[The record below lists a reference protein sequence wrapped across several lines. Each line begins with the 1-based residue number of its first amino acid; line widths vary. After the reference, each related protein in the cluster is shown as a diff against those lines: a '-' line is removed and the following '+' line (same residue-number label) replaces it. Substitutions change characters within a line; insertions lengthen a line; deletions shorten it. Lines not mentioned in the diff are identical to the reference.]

1 MEYKINFD
9 KINKRYR
16 IDKEINKI
24 LKKIEEYSKEIRDLP
39 NISDYLKYFLKI
51 PSRRKRLIE
60 LLATI
65 KICGKMDENAQRVIN
80 ALEFVNSTIFLH
92 DDIIDHDLSR
102 KGRPTLNKLIGYE
115 KTILIGNM
123 LFSLA
128 IKELSEIKC
137 KEKLKK
143 EILSDFAYSLFIENV
158 GQYSD
163 VYFRNNF
170 DKKNLKDWEKMVLR
184 HSGFYVISALKAIAK
199 LNGKEDIA
207 IAMEEY
213 EKNCT
218 LAGAAEDALT
228 GFIGNKK
235 PGGDLKNRGFTI
247 LVCYALENNTKAI
260 KNRSQKIL
268 EKMIKSSGAIQ
279 KTKEYIK
286 KRVESSLK
294 ALKKIPES
302 YEKKVLSYLVTQI
315 KEEIKNA

>member
-1 MEYKINFD
+1 MKCKINFD
-9 KINKRYR
+9 EINKRYNLDR
-16 IDKEINKI
+16 EINKI
-24 LKKIEEYSKEIRDLP
+24 FKKIKNYSKEIKDLP
-39 NISDYLKYFLKI
+39 NILDYLNYFLKI
-51 PSRRKRLIE
+51 PSRRKRLIK
-60 LLATI
+60 LLATT
-65 KICGKMDENAQRVIN
+65 KICGKMDKNAQKVIN
-80 ALEFVNSTIFLH
+80 ALELVNSAIFLH

-115 KTILIGNM
+115 KTILVGNM

-128 IKELSEIKC
+128 MKEISEIKC

-143 EILSDFAYSLFIENV
+143 EILSDFTYSLFIENV

-170 DKKNLKDWEKMVLR
+170 DKKNFKDWEKMVLR
-184 HSGFYVISALKAIAK
+184 HSGFYVISALKAITK

-207 IAMEEY
+207 IALEEY

-218 LAGAAEDALT
+218 LAGAAEDALI
-228 GFIGNKK
+228 GFIGNRK
-235 PGGDLKNRGFTI
+235 PRGDLKNHGFTI
-247 LVCYALENNTKAI
+247 LVYYALENNTKPI
-260 KNRSQKIL
+260 KNCSQKIL

-286 KRVESSLK
+286 KRVESSLE

-315 KEEIKNA
+315 KDEIKNA

>member
-1 MEYKINFD
+1 MKYKINFD

-16 IDKEINKI
+16 VDKEINKI
-24 LKKIEEYSKEIRDLP
+24 LKKIEEYSKEIKDLP

-51 PSRRKRLIE
+51 PSRRKRLIK

-80 ALEFVNSTIFLH
+80 VLEFVNSMIFLH

-128 IKELSEIKC
+128 MKEISEIKC
-137 KEKLKK
+137 EEKLKK
-143 EILSDFAYSLFIENV
+143 ETLSDFAYSLFIENV

-170 DKKNLKDWEKMVLR
+170 DKKNLNDWEKMILR

-207 IAMEEY
+207 IAIEEY

-218 LAGAAEDALT
+218 LAGAAEDALI
-228 GFIGNKK
+228 GFIGNIFT
-235 PGGDLKNRGFTI
+235 PAGF
-247 LVCYALENNTKAI
+247 
-260 KNRSQKIL
+260 
-268 EKMIKSSGAIQ
+268 
-279 KTKEYIK
+279 
-286 KRVESSLK
+286 
-294 ALKKIPES
+294 
-302 YEKKVLSYLVTQI
+302 VLSLYPFSVTGVGCPTV
-315 KEEIKNA
+315 NAKTWLL